1 MYASNNNGICIDTV
15 TLSSGIEVLPSP
27 IADFIISPLDG
38 CKPLTGVDFIN
49 QSIAADFYNWDFS
62 NGNTSN
68 SFNAN
73 ENFYNDGIY
82 NISLR
87 VSNSLGCVDSIFKSL
102 EVFPKPIADFTF
114 TNSDPC
120 YQPTD
125 LTFNN
130 SSTGGSIYDWDF
142 GNSQTS
148 NIQNPTVSYV
158 NPGIYNIG
166 LIVENSFGCK
176 DTIEN
181 SFEALQV
188 PIADFVLSD
197 DTICVGDSVIFI
209 SQSQYTDFINWDLSN
224 GYTSNSFNFTYE
236 FLDTT
241 TVDVNLQAF
250 SNNGCSDTIQV
261 ASSVVVINS
270 PVADFYFT
278 DSLDPFYILTGTLH
292 LNNLSQ
298 NSTSYIWE
306 FYNGDLFSDF
316 NLQYE
321 YQYSSEGNYPI
332 ILSAINACSLDTMML
347 YHKGIYESG
356 VFVPNS
362 IIPDEIDSDVNQF
375 RPVAVGLRDY
385 RFMIFDTFGNLIW
398 EDSELDYEG
407 KPMNSWYGDLD
418 NNGNVLKQD
427 VYIWKIV
434 GTFKN
439 GVKLNK
445 TGTVTLIR

>member
-1 MYASNNNGICIDTV
+1 M
-15 TLSSGIEVLPSP
+15 
-27 IADFIISPLDG
+27 
-38 CKPLTGVDFIN
+38 
-49 QSIAADFYNWDFS
+49 
-62 NGNTSN
+62 
-68 SFNAN
+68 
-73 ENFYNDGIY
+73 
-82 NISLR
+82 
-87 VSNSLGCVDSIFKSL
+87 
-102 EVFPKPIADFTF
+102 
-114 TNSDPC
+114 
-120 YQPTD
+120 
-125 LTFNN
+125 
-130 SSTGGSIYDWDF
+130 
-142 GNSQTS
+142 
-148 NIQNPTVSYV
+148 
-158 NPGIYNIG
+158 
-166 LIVENSFGCK
+166 
-176 DTIEN
+176 
-181 SFEALQV
+181 
-188 PIADFVLSD
+188 
-197 DTICVGDSVIFI
+197 
-209 SQSQYTDFINWDLSN
+209 
-224 GYTSNSFNFTYE
+224 
-236 FLDTT
+236 
-241 TVDVNLQAF
+241 
-250 SNNGCSDTIQV
+250 
-261 ASSVVVINS
+261 
-270 PVADFYFT
+270 
-278 DSLDPFYILTGTLH
+278 
-292 LNNLSQ
+292 
-298 NSTSYIWE
+298 WE

-418 NNGNVLKQD
+418 NDGNVLKQD